1 MGAPM
6 AGHLV
11 AAGHTVV
18 GYNRSSGPVEA
29 LVAAGGQGASSVAEA
44 VRGAELIITMVPDSP
59 DVEGVALGEDGIYAN
74 APRGARH
81 VDMSSI
87 RPDVAVRLAEAGRE
101 AGIRVLDAPVSGG
114 EAGAKE
120 AKLSI
125 MVGADP
131 EDFDAVKSILETMGS
146 TV

>member
-1 MGAPM
+1 
-6 AGHLV
+6 
-11 AAGHTVV
+11 
-18 GYNRSSGPVEA
+18 
-29 LVAAGGQGASSVAEA
+29 
-44 VRGAELIITMVPDSP
+44 
-59 DVEGVALGEDGIYAN
+59 
-74 APRGARH
+74 
-81 VDMSSI
+81 MSSI

-131 EDFDAVKSILETMGS
+131 EDFDAVKSILERWAPPWS
-146 TV
+146 WSARPDRDRR